1 MKEVLLIAGS
11 FTSANFNVM
20 LDVIRAKYG
29 KDLMIHAISA
39 NNDSDEL
46 LSRYDDVTYYPV
58 FNYKLYLGKK
68 RKEYPTMIN
77 RLLFSLI
84 CLMTNTTENFFP
96 LSFERKIYH
105 IGKKIIREHTIE
117 EAFSVC
123 IPFYSHRVANRIV
136 KKSGIRWL
144 SFWVDPYLNKG
155 IQTSRLQHAMHRY
168 AEKQN
173 LKNSQEVYALPEVF
187 NNHELYEEFKE
198 KIKTFEIPY
207 IKDRKIE
214 TKNYD
219 VIFAGLFYQGVREP
233 EPMFEIVLEALPNLP
248 EYVYFK
254 FYVRNPG
261 DYQLITER
269 SKGRMLFYDFI
280 NRIELNKILSNCY
293 MLMNVGNKSTVQ
305 MPSKVVEYISYRKPI
320 LFFYCEEQDR
330 SFRYLSDYP
339 DILSVDVNKE
349 KNQSAKLLVEYFKR
363 KHTPV
368 SYESLMTNPLYERSS
383 PSFIRKLLQ

>member
-29 KDLMIHAISA
+29 KDLMIHAVSA
-39 NNDSDEL
+39 NNDAIEL
-46 LSRYDDVTYYPV
+46 LSEYADVKYYPV
-58 FNYKLYLGKK
+58 YNYKLYLGKK
-68 RKEYPTMIN
+68 RKENPTIIN
-77 RLLFSLI
+77 RLLFSFV

-96 LSFERKIYH
+96 LSFERKIYC
-105 IGKKIIREHTIE
+105 IGKQIIRDYKIE
-117 EAFSVC
+117 AIFSVC

-136 KKSGIRWL
+136 KNSGIRWL

-155 IQTSRLQHAMHRY
+155 VQMSRLQYAMHRY
-168 AEKQN
+168 AERLN
-173 LKNSQEVYALPEVF
+173 LKKSQEVFALPEVF

-198 KIKTFEIPY
+198 KIHTFEIPY
-207 IKDRKIE
+207 IQDRNIKR
-214 TKNYD
+214 KNYD
-219 VIFAGLFYQGVREP
+219 VVFAGLFYQGVREP
-233 EPMFEIVLEALPNLP
+233 EPMFEIVLKALPALP
-248 EYVYFK
+248 QDVIFK
-254 FYVRNPG
+254 FYVRNPD
-261 DYQLITER
+261 DYQIITER
-269 SKGRMLFYDFI
+269 SKGRMIFYNFV
-280 NRIELNKILSNCY
+280 NRIELNQILSNCY

-339 DILSVDVNKE
+339 DILSIDVNKE
-349 KNQSAKLLVEYFKR
+349 KEKSAKQLVDFFQR
-363 KHTPV
+363 VHTPV
-368 SYESLMTNPLYERSS
+368 NYESLMTNPLYERSS